1 MKGPILHVPKIF
13 VEKIFEKFEVISV
26 GVNVEDNSTLSWAF

>member
-13 VEKIFEKFEVISV
+13 VEKIFAKLEVISV
-26 GVNVEDNSTLSWAF
+26 GVDVEDNSTLSWAF